1 MFYNDLPSL
10 KFKTAAEPYFES
22 SISSTC
28 RQRIPAHDGGC
39 ASILFEYKS
48 SKLISGGQDR
58 EIKICGTF
66 RSNANR
72 VASNGSRSCISA
84 DDVGQM
90 VRTLKEHTYSV
101 LSCSW
106 SGLGNPLA
114 TSDKSGII
122 CIW

>member
-1 MFYNDLPSL
+1 MDDVVED
-10 KFKTAAEPYFES
+10 AAEPYFES

-84 DDVGQM
+84 DDGYVTAGS
-90 VRTLKEHTYSV
+90 VDGSVHIWSNGKNIERTHILCT
-101 LSCSW
+101 
-106 SGLGNPLA
+106 
-114 TSDKSGII
+114 
-122 CIW
+122 